1 MHDSPQAPA
10 IRYTVFSPAD
20 AEEVAQLLAQAFS
33 TREPIGIA
41 VGITPEEF
49 ASFVRLQLRSAR
61 TQSLTI
67 VARRADTG
75 EMVGALLTDDGAAG
89 SDGELEKL
97 GEKFAMVGSIL
108 GKLVETYGGAPPT
121 PGELLHLFLLGVS
134 DRAERVGIGHGLV
147 AACLANGVRKGYR
160 RASAEC
166 TGRVSQH
173 IFRKLGF
180 EELGM
185 IAYADHEF
193 NGRRIFA
200 SVAEHGGPILMEK
213 PLPSSEHG

>member
-1 MHDSPQAPA
+1 MHDSPQTPV
-10 IRYTVFSPAD
+10 IRYTICSPGD
-20 AEEVAQLLAQAFS
+20 TEEAAQLLAQAFS

-41 VGITPEEF
+41 IGITEAEF
-49 ASFVRLQLRSAR
+49 AAFVRLQLRSAL

-75 EMVGALLTDDGAAG
+75 AMVGAMLADDGAAG

-108 GKLVETYGGAPPT
+108 GKLVETYGGAPPVH
-121 PGELLHLFLLGVS
+121 GELLHLFLLGVS
-134 DRAERVGIGHGLV
+134 HRAERMGIGQELV
-147 AACLANGVRKGYR
+147 DACIANGARKGYR
-160 RASAEC
+160 RARAEC
-166 TGRVSQH
+166 TGRISQH

-180 EELGM
+180 EDRGM
-185 IAYADHEF
+185 IAYADHEY

-213 PLPSSEHG
+213 TLLVGI

>member
-1 MHDSPQAPA
+1 MHDSQHIPA
-10 IRYTVFSPAD
+10 IRYTVSSPAD
-20 AEEVAQLLAQAFS
+20 TEELAQLLAQAFS

-41 VGITPEEF
+41 VGITAAEF
-49 ASFVRLQLRSAR
+49 AAFVRLQLRSAE
-61 TQSLTI
+61 TQALTI

-75 EMVGALLTDDGAAG
+75 EMLGALLADDGAAG

-108 GKLVETYGGAPPT
+108 GKLVETYGGAPPV

-134 DRAERVGIGHGLV
+134 DRAERRGIGQDLV
-147 AACLANGVRKGYR
+147 AACIANGVRKGYR

-173 IFRKLGF
+173 IFCKLGF
-180 EELGM
+180 EDRGM
-185 IAYADHEF
+185 ISYADHEF

-200 SVAEHGGPILMEK
+200 SIAEHGSPILMEK
-213 PLPSSEHG
+213 PLQPEPTR

>member
-1 MHDSPQAPA
+1 MHSSPQPPE
-10 IRYTVFSPAD
+10 IRFTVFSSAD
-20 AEEVAQLLAQAFS
+20 EEDVAQLLAHAFS

-41 VGITPEEF
+41 VGITAEEF
-49 ASFVRLQLRSAR
+49 ASFVRLQLQAPQ
-61 TQSLTI
+61 TQQLTI

-75 EMVGALLTDDGAAG
+75 EMVGALLADDGASG
-89 SDGELEKL
+89 SDGGLEKL

-108 GKLVETYGGAPPT
+108 GKLVEIYGGAQPT
-121 PGELLHLFLLGVS
+121 PGELLHLFLLGIS
-134 DRAERVGIGHGLV
+134 DRAERMGIGQGLV

-166 TGRVSQH
+166 TGRISQH

-180 EELGM
+180 VDRGM
-185 IAYADHEF
+185 ISYADHEF

-200 SVAEHGGPILMEK
+200 SIAEHGSPILMEK
-213 PLPSSEHG
+213 PLQPEPTR